1 MEEKMS
7 TEPVLVERDGHIAIV
22 TLNDPDTLNALST
35 EMMQELG
42 RVWPELDADPKC
54 RVVVLTGAG
63 ERGFCSGLRAQ
74 NIDTDPGKRPA
85 GYPRFTPRQCGL
97 WKPVVVAVNGTCAS
111 GGLHFLSHAEIAI
124 ASETA
129 RFLDTH
135 VTVGQVSGLEATCL
149 ARRIPVEVVL
159 RMVVLGRSERLDAQ
173 KALQLGL
180 VSEVLPQ
187 DQLLDRALELA
198 RVAASN
204 SPHAI
209 RHSLQALWEGLNM
222 GLDDALTNAWN
233 HIVEHRSH
241 PDSREGGRA
250 FLEKRTPNWQD

>member
-1 MEEKMS
+1 MS
-7 TEPVLVERDGHIAIV
+7 DKSVLVERDEYIAVV
-22 TLNDPDTLNALST
+22 TLNDPDTLNALSS

-42 RVWPELDADPKC
+42 RIWPELAADPTC

-74 NIDTDPGKRPA
+74 NIDTAPGKRPS
-85 GYPRFTPRQCGL
+85 GFPRFTPRQCGL
-97 WKPVVVAVNGTCAS
+97 WKPVIVAVNGVCAS
-111 GGLHFLSHAEIAI
+111 GGLHFLSHAEIVI

-135 VTVGQVSGLEATCL
+135 VSVGQVSGLEATCL
-149 ARRIPVEVVL
+149 ARRIPLEVVL
-159 RMVVLGRSERLDAQ
+159 RMVVLGRSERLAA
-173 KALQLGL
+173 KRALELGL
-180 VSEVLPQ
+180 VSELLPP
-187 DQLLDRALELA
+187 DQLLDRALELG
-198 RVAASN
+198 RLAAAN

-209 RHSLQALWEGLNM
+209 RHSLQALWQ
-222 GLDDALTNAWN
+222 GLDLGLDEALENAWN

-250 FLEKRTPNWQD
+250 FLEKRTPEWLD

>member
-1 MEEKMS
+1 MS
-7 TEPVLVERDGHIAIV
+7 NEPVLVERDGHVALV
-22 TLNDPDTLNALST
+22 TLNDPETLNALST

-63 ERGFCSGLRAQ
+63 DRGFCSGLRAQ
-74 NIDTDPGKRPA
+74 NIDTDPKKRPS

-111 GGLHFLSHAEIAI
+111 GGLHFLSHAEIVI

-149 ARRIPVEVVL
+149 ARRIPVETVL
-159 RMVVLGRSERLDAQ
+159 RMVVLGRSERLDAR
-173 KALQLGL
+173 KALELGL
-180 VSEVLPQ
+180 VSEILPP
-187 DQLLDRALELA
+187 DQLMGRALELA
-198 RVAASN
+198 RLAAAN

-222 GLDDALTNAWN
+222 GLDDALANAWN

>member
-1 MEEKMS
+1 MS
-7 TEPVLVERDGHIAIV
+7 NKPVLVERDGYIALV

-42 RVWPELDADPKC
+42 RIWPELDADSEC

-74 NIDTDPGKRPA
+74 NIDTDPEKRPS
-85 GYPRFTPRQCGL
+85 GFPRFTPRQCGL

-111 GGLHFLSHAEIAI
+111 GGLHFLSHAEIVI
-124 ASETA
+124 ASENA

-135 VTVGQVSGLEATCL
+135 VTVGQVSGLEAPCL
-149 ARRIPVEVVL
+149 ARRIPLEVIL

-187 DQLLDRALELA
+187 DQLLDRAMELA
-198 RVAASN
+198 GVAASN

-222 GLDDALTNAWN
+222 GLDDALSNAWN

>member
-1 MEEKMS
+1 
-7 TEPVLVERDGHIAIV
+7 
-22 TLNDPDTLNALST
+22 
-35 EMMQELG
+35 
-42 RVWPELDADPKC
+42 
-54 RVVVLTGAG
+54 
-63 ERGFCSGLRAQ
+63 
-74 NIDTDPGKRPA
+74 
-85 GYPRFTPRQCGL
+85 
-97 WKPVVVAVNGTCAS
+97 
-111 GGLHFLSHAEIAI
+111 
-124 ASETA
+124 
-129 RFLDTH
+129 

-180 VSEVLPQ
+180 VSELLPQ

-198 RVAASN
+198 RLAAAN

>member
-1 MEEKMS
+1 MS
-7 TEPVLVERDGHIAIV
+7 NEPVLVERDGYVALV

-74 NIDTDPGKRPA
+74 NIDADPAKRPS

-97 WKPVVVAVNGTCAS
+97 WKPVVVAVNGVCAS
-111 GGLHFLSHAEIAI
+111 GGLHFLSHAEIVI

-149 ARRIPVEVVL
+149 ARRIPLEVVL

-173 KALQLGL
+173 KAREIGL
-180 VSEVLPQ
+180 VSEILPP
-187 DQLLDRALELA
+187 DQLKGRALELA
-198 RVAASN
+198 RLAAAN

-209 RHSLQALWEGLNM
+209 RHSLQALWQGLDM
-222 GLDDALTNAWN
+222 GLDDALNNAWN

>member
-1 MEEKMS
+1 
-7 TEPVLVERDGHIAIV
+7 
-22 TLNDPDTLNALST
+22 
-35 EMMQELG
+35 
-42 RVWPELDADPKC
+42 
-54 RVVVLTGAG
+54 
-63 ERGFCSGLRAQ
+63 FCSGLRAQ
-74 NIDTDPGKRPA
+74 NIDADPEKRPA
-85 GYPRFTPRQCGL
+85 GFPRFTPRQCGL
-97 WKPVVVAVNGTCAS
+97 WKPVVVAVNGVCAS
-111 GGLHFLSHAEIAI
+111 GGLHFLSHAEIVI

-173 KALQLGL
+173 KALRLGL
-180 VSEVLPQ
+180 VSELLPQ

-198 RVAASN
+198 RLAAAN

-209 RHSLQALWEGLNM
+209 RHSLQALWQGLNM
-222 GLDDALTNAWN
+222 GLDDALDNAWN

>member
-1 MEEKMS
+1 MPQ
-7 TEPVLVERDGHIAIV
+7 EPVLVERDGHVALV
-22 TLNDPDTLNALST
+22 RLNDPETMNALNT

-42 RVWPELDADPKC
+42 RIWPELDADGSC
-54 RVVVLTGAG
+54 RVAVITGAG

-74 NIDTDPGKRPA
+74 NIDTDPSKRPSS
-85 GYPRFTPRQCGL
+85 YPRFTPRQCGF
-97 WKPVVVAVNGTCAS
+97 WKPVIVAVNGVCAS

-124 ASETA
+124 ASENA

-149 ARRIPVEVVL
+149 ARRIPLEVVL
-159 RMVVLGRSERLDAQ
+159 RMVVLGKSERLDAR
-173 KALQLGL
+173 KALEVGL

-187 DQLLDRALELA
+187 ERLLDRAIELA
-198 RVAASN
+198 GRVAAN
-204 SPHAI
+204 SPAAI
-209 RHSLQALWEGLNM
+209 RHSLQALWQGLDM
-222 GLDDALTNAWN
+222 GLDQALGNAWN

-250 FLEKRTPNWQD
+250 FLEKREARWQD

>member
-7 TEPVLVERDGHIAIV
+7 NKPVLVERDGHIALV
-22 TLNDPDTLNALST
+22 TLNDPETLNALST

-74 NIDTDPGKRPA
+74 NIDADPKKRPS
-85 GYPRFTPRQCGL
+85 GFPRFTPRQCGL

-111 GGLHFLSHAEIAI
+111 GGLHFLSHAEIVI
-124 ASETA
+124 ASENA

-173 KALQLGL
+173 KALRLGL
-180 VSEVLPQ
+180 VSELLPQ

-198 RVAASN
+198 RVAAAN

-209 RHSLQALWEGLNM
+209 RHSLQALWQGLNM
-222 GLDDALTNAWN
+222 GLDDALDNAWN

>member
-1 MEEKMS
+1 MS
-7 TEPVLVERDGHIAIV
+7 NEPVLVERDGYVALV

-74 NIDTDPGKRPA
+74 NIDTDPGKRPS

-111 GGLHFLSHAEIAI
+111 GGLHFLSHAEIVI
-124 ASETA
+124 ASENA

-187 DQLLDRALELA
+187 DQLLDRAMELA
-198 RVAASN
+198 GVAASN

-209 RHSLQALWEGLNM
+209 RHSLQALWEGLNL
-222 GLDDALTNAWN
+222 GLDDALANAWN

>member
-1 MEEKMS
+1 MS
-7 TEPVLVERDGHIAIV
+7 DKPVLVERDGHIALV
-22 TLNDPDTLNALST
+22 TLNDPETLNALSS

-42 RVWPELDADPKC
+42 RVWPELDADPTC

-74 NIDTDPGKRPA
+74 NIDADPSKRPS
-85 GYPRFTPRQCGL
+85 GYPRFSPRQCGL
-97 WKPVVVAVNGTCAS
+97 WKPVIVAVNGVCAS
-111 GGLHFLSHAEIAI
+111 GGMHFLSHAEIVI
-124 ASETA
+124 AGENA

-135 VTVGQVSGLEATCL
+135 VSVGQVSGLEATCL
-149 ARRIPVEVVL
+149 ARRIPVEAVL

-180 VSEVLPQ
+180 VSEVLPRE
-187 DQLLDRALELA
+187 QLQERALELA

-204 SPHAI
+204 SPHAV
-209 RHSLQALWEGLNM
+209 RHSLQALWEGLNL
-222 GLDDALTNAWN
+222 GLDDALANAWN

-250 FLEKRTPNWQD
+250 FLEKRKPDWKD